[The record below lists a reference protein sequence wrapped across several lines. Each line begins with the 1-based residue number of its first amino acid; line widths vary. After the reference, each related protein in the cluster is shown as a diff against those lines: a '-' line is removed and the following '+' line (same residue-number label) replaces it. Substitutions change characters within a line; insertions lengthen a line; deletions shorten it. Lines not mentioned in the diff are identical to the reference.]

1 MWRLHTGKPV
11 EHLTR
16 GRPAQHSVALAP
28 LTWIHTLSSS
38 TSQISDPQNQW
49 DNQERT
55 KQVPSLKRWKQ
66 ENTGFSYLHI
76 GGNLVLRL
84 LPFSRKSSLRAHTL
98 HWPHYDTI
106 PFLLD
111 CAGCLHQVRSFLV
124 DTREVQCKSSRES
137 HVVLFHLSRP
147 LTIRD
152 YDNSYSEVWLEG
164 KSRERIGNW
173 FSELVWYNRQSILLF
188 KIWKL
193 NLLRKN

>member
-84 LPFSRKSSLRAHTL
+84 LLFSRKSSLNIVADLDVHVTSSTNIKLKFFLKITVLSIIYR
-98 HWPHYDTI
+98 
-106 PFLLD
+106 PF
-111 CAGCLHQVRSFLV
+111 SFSYW
-124 DTREVQCKSSRES
+124 DRKSSRENTLRNS
-137 HVVLFHLSRP
+137 SLCP
-147 LTIRD
+147 L
-152 YDNSYSEVWLEG
+152 
-164 KSRERIGNW
+164 
-173 FSELVWYNRQSILLF
+173 Q
-188 KIWKL
+188 WKA
-193 NLLRKN
+193 